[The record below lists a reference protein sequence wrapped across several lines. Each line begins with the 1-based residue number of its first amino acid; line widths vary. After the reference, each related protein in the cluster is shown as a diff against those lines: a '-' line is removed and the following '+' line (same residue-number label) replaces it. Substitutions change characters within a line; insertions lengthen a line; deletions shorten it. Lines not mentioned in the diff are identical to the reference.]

1 MTRPAAAG
9 RGRHGAPAPITAD
22 RLVAALA
29 GVALL
34 ISLYLAVTQIAGS
47 NAVFCER
54 GGGCDVVQ
62 SSRWA
67 TFFAAPTA
75 AWGAVHFALLL
86 ALALAGYTAR
96 RWLLA
101 FVLAAVGV
109 AFTGYL
115 TWIELGVLRAVC
127 PYCLAVAALA
137 VAILVA
143 LVVRR
148 PHAVQNRRWGRPG
161 RLAAIGAVTALV
173 TVVVGAAAFLAET
186 PREASSRQEAVA
198 QHLKAGGAVFYGAYW

>member
-1 MTRPAAAG
+1 MTSPG
-9 RGRHGAPAPITAD
+9 RGRHAPPPPITAD

-29 GVALL
+29 AAGLS
-34 ISLYLAVTQIAGS
+34 ISLYLAVTQLVGRSPI
-47 NAVFCER
+47 FCER

-67 TFFAAPTA
+67 TFFGAPTA

-86 ALALAGYTAR
+86 ALALAGFTAR

-101 FVLAAVGV
+101 FVLAAIGVG
-109 AFTGYL
+109 FTGYL
-115 TWIELGVLRAVC
+115 TWVELVTLRAVC

-143 LVVRR
+143 LVLRR
-148 PHAVQNRRWGRPG
+148 PHAVQNR
-161 RLAAIGAVTALV
+161 
-173 TVVVGAAAFLAET
+173 AFC
-186 PREASSRQEAVA
+186 SVQ
-198 QHLKAGGAVFYGAYW
+198 AGHQ

>member
-1 MTRPAAAG
+1 MTAPG
-9 RGRHGAPAPITAD
+9 RGRHGAPPPIAAD

-29 GVALL
+29 AAALL
-34 ISLYLAVTQIAGS
+34 ISLYLAVTQLAGR

-67 TFFAAPTA
+67 TFFGAPTA
-75 AWGAVHFALLL
+75 AWGAVHFAALL
-86 ALALAGYTAR
+86 ALALAGFTAR
-96 RWLLA
+96 RWLVA
-101 FVLAAVGV
+101 FVLAAIGVG
-109 AFTGYL
+109 FTGYL
-115 TWIELGVLRAVC
+115 TWVELVMLRAIC

-148 PHAVQNRRWGRPG
+148 PHAVQNRAWGRPT
-161 RLAAIGAVTALV
+161 RLVAVGAVAALV
-173 TVVVGAAAFLAET
+173 TVVVGAAAFRAET
-186 PREASSRQEAVA
+186 PREASSRQEALA
-198 QHLKAGGAVFYGAYW
+198 RHLKATGAIFYGAYW